1 MEPTIL
7 GYIREKILALPKG
20 RLLPVAALRK
30 AVVKKFPKIAES
42 NIYSRINKVLIEKE
56 IAEKYEKKKGRPKD
70 EPQVGPLLTY
80 IRKKVNEIC

>member
-7 GYIREKILALPKG
+7 GYIRKKILALSEG
-20 RLLPVAALRK
+20 QLLPMAALSK
-30 AVVKKFPKIAES
+30 AVAKRFPKAS
-42 NIYSRINKVLIEKE
+42 NTNNYNRINKVLVEKE

-80 IRKKVNEIC
+80 IRKK